1 MFLIDNNLF
10 RDNICMHKGTVC
22 FTPEG
27 NPPDTDGRT
36 YIYLYISAGH
46 MNVESEIADILRY
59 IKDGTTGN
67 NQYIRKLEEDA
78 EEVRRDPSER
88 RAYMKLSEIRMLERE
103 LGREEG
109 RKEGLEEGRKEG
121 RFFAICQV
129 YHEGNIDLKT
139 AAGLCDMSEDEF
151 LKAVDNL
158 QKV

>member
-1 MFLIDNNLF
+1 M
-10 RDNICMHKGTVC
+10 
-22 FTPEG
+22 
-27 NPPDTDGRT
+27 
-36 YIYLYISAGH
+36 
-46 MNVESEIADILRY
+46 ESEIADILRY